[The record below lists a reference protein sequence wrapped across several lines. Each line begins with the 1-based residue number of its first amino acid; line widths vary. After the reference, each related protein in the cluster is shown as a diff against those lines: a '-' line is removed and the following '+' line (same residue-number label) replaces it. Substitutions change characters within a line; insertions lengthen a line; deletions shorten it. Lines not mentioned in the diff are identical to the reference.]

1 MRRLAICILPLLSAC
16 YRYAPIEPANIQP
29 GTGVRARISV
39 AAAERL
45 SLLLGTPSGRV
56 LSGRLIGSSGDTMI
70 VEVPSVMQAST
81 GGSVETLHQ
90 RVAIARADLVEL
102 ETRRLDRLRTT
113 AVVGGIAVAV
123 ATIVITALDKDP
135 GSGGPPGNG
144 GGTDVR
150 LPVGGVR
157 F

>member
-1 MRRLAICILPLLSAC
+1 MRRLAICILPLISAC
-16 YRYAPIEPANIQP
+16 YTYAPIEPGRVQP
-29 GTGVRARISV
+29 GTGVRARISP
-39 AAAERL
+39 AAAEQL
-45 SLLLGTPSGRV
+45 SLLIGTPTGRV
-56 LSGRLIGSSGDTMI
+56 LSGRLVSSSSDTMI

-135 GSGGPPGNG
+135 GSGGLSGNG
-144 GGTDVR
+144 GGPDAR